1 MSLFAR
7 KAKKQT
13 DEALFYDEYKE
24 IRDEAWRVLAEH
36 DVDSL
41 PVDLTVLCE
50 AEGIDVYSYSMAEV
64 LISSLHIEKQL
75 TSGGFTVL
83 MPEGRSIVL
92 FDDALPVEMRRW
104 LIACGIGCFALGFA
118 EAEKCNERT
127 VLQLTAEEQKQVGIF
142 AGRLLAP
149 LSVLW
154 GMGVQSAEEIAQV
167 CRIPKATAEKR
178 FARLLEMEE
187 RNLERGMQTGQG
199 TMFLSG
205 YERSAY
211 RKFSRFT
218 EKYRQDKKLL

>member
-1 MSLFAR
+1 MRLFTR
-7 KAKKQT
+7 KNKTHT
-13 DEALFYDEYKE
+13 DDSPFYDEYKD
-24 IRDEAWRVLAEH
+24 IRDEAWRVLAEN
-36 DVDSL
+36 DISEL
-41 PVDLTVLCE
+41 PVDLTAICD
-50 AEGIDVYSYSMAEV
+50 AQSIDVYSYTEAEV

-75 TSGGFTVL
+75 KAAGFTVL
-83 MPEGRSIVL
+83 IPDGRKIVL
-92 FDDALPVEMRRW
+92 YDDALPFEMRRW
-104 LIACGIGCFALGFA
+104 LIACGIGCFILGFA
-118 EAEKCNERT
+118 RIERCNERT
-127 VLQLTAEEQKQVGIF
+127 VLLLTEEELKQAGIF

-154 GMGVQSAEEIAQV
+154 GMGVQSAQEIARV

-211 RKFSRFT
+211 RKFARFT
-218 EKYRQDKKLL
+218 EKYRQEKK